1 MTAFPKT
8 VYVRSKKLLQAVASI
23 ECQHCGRHGYT
34 QAAHSNQASHGKGR
48 GLKSSDVYTAAM
60 CDQCHSALD
69 SGSHLTREQRVTMWG
84 EAHIKTVR
92 ELVRRGLWPMDV
104 TIPDIRVM
112 N

>member
-1 MTAFPKT
+1 MIAFPKIT
-8 VYVRSKKLLQAVASI
+8 YVRSKKLLQAVASI
-23 ECQHCGRHGYT
+23 ECQHCGQHGFT
-34 QAAHSNQASHGKGR
+34 QAAHSNQSSHGKGR
-48 GLKSSDVYTAAM
+48 SLKASDIFTAAL
-60 CDQCHSALD
+60 CETCHAALD

-92 ELVRRGLWPMDV
+92 ELVKRGLWPMDV

>member
-8 VYVRSKKLLQAVASI
+8 TYVRSKKLLQAVASI
-23 ECQHCGRHGYT
+23 ECQHCGRHGCT
-34 QAAHSNQASHGKGR
+34 QAAHSNQSAHGKGR
-48 GLKSSDVYTAAM
+48 SIKSSDVFTAAL
-60 CDQCHSALD
+60 CETCHAALD
-69 SGSHLTREQRVTMWG
+69 SGSHLTREQRVTLWG

-92 ELVRRGLWPMDV
+92 ELVKRGLWPMDV

>member
-8 VYVRSKKLLQAVASI
+8 TYVRSKKLLQAVASI
-23 ECQHCGRHGYT
+23 ECQACGRHGYT
-34 QAAHSNQASHGKGR
+34 QAAHSNQSAHGKGR
-48 GLKSSDVYTAAM
+48 GLKSSDIYIAAL
-60 CDQCHSALD
+60 CETCHSACD
-69 SGSHLTREQRVTMWG
+69 SGSHLTREQRVTLWG

-92 ELVRRGLWPMDV
+92 ELVKRGLWPMDV